1 MRYTGIS
8 NHGGTEHTA
17 NGTLKQR
24 SELMKI
30 HPIFHRRIAWPPS
43 PSHSNSILPTL
54 HCHSNNWLKRWNLKE
69 IDVRHSIN
77 EVPCPAMPSPAGTN
91 RAHRTLTL
99 ATAPCRWN
107 GGSLVVE
114 NASRKGSKSNAWSTT
129 SNQASWN
136 YTTCSTCSLSGN
148 AYRPSCPL
156 YDANSKIILEPQHY
170 ALRCDI

>member
-1 MRYTGIS
+1 VRYTGIS

-30 HPIFHRRIAWPPS
+30 RPIFHRQIAWPPS

-54 HCHSNNWLKRWNLKE
+54 HCHSNNWLKRWSLKE

-77 EVPCPAMPSPAGTN
+77 EVPCPAGTN
-91 RAHRTLTL
+91 RAHRTSTL
-99 ATAPCRWN
+99 PTAPCRWN

-129 SNQASWN
+129 PTKQAE
-136 YTTCSTCSLSGN
+136 TTLHVLLARRWKCIL
-148 AYRPSCPL
+148 AFLPL
-156 YDANSKIILEPQHY
+156 YDANPKIILEPQHY